1 MPPAS
6 ALGRKNSVGSRKVEV
21 GKDDLPD
28 RLLALPPY
36 LRARAASSLNF
47 ESFWE
52 EEDKT
57 LRPAQHLKPQEFSP
71 I

>member
-1 MPPAS
+1 M
-6 ALGRKNSVGSRKVEV
+6 RSRKVEV

-28 RLLALPPY
+28 QLLALPPH

-47 ESFWE
+47 ESSWE

-57 LRPAQHLKPQEFSP
+57 SDPHLKPQEFSP

>member
-1 MPPAS
+1 MP
-6 ALGRKNSVGSRKVEV
+6 SRGVEV
-21 GKDDLPD
+21 GKDALPD
-28 RLLALPPY
+28 LRPALPPH
-36 LRARAASSLNF
+36 LRARAASALNF

-57 LRPAQHLKPQEFSP
+57 LCPARRLKPPEFSL